1 MNKKLI
7 IHLAIAF
14 DQNYFSPFYA
24 LLTSIFKNKAERTAI
39 AIHAIVSGV
48 TDAEKNSIEQY
59 VSRYSG
65 AIYFYNIDE
74 QVVNKFVLTSKWT
87 SAVYFRLYFPLI
99 VPSSVKRLLY
109 LDTDT
114 LVLGD
119 LSDLYSIDLAH
130 YPVGAVYDNWV
141 KTAPHLSING
151 EEEYFNSGVL
161 VIDLERWNKQ
171 QVSQKAFKFL
181 QDYPEKIKFVDQDAL
196 NAVLS
201 DNWKKLDSRYNFMYS
216 LIPEGLS
223 RGELN
228 QLIKDKVIL
237 HFTLQ
242 RPWFM
247 LCKNRYRN
255 LYFHYLRLSPAGD
268 RPKIVDLRVNNIPQY
283 IKLRLTELYFDHP
296 GFQKIWRRIKGQSG
310 IIS

>member
-1 MNKKLI
+1 MQSVFNTV
-7 IHLAIAF
+7 HLAIAF
-14 DQNYFSPFYA
+14 DENYLSPFYA
-24 LLTSIFKNKAERTAI
+24 LLTSIIKNKAEHTTI

-48 TDAEKNSIEQY
+48 SEFEKKKIEQHINQHNISIHFY
-59 VSRYSG
+59 
-65 AIYFYNIDE
+65 AIDDKL
-74 QVVNKFVLTSKWT
+74 VNKFVLTSKWT
-87 SAVYFRLYFPLI
+87 SAVYYRLYFPLI
-99 VPSSVKRLLY
+99 VPSSIKRLVY

-114 LVLGD
+114 LVLDD
-119 LSDLYSIDLAH
+119 LTSIYSAELEH

-141 KTAPHLSING
+141 KTAPHLGIYRD
-151 EEEYFNSGVL
+151 EEYFNSGVL
-161 VIDLERWNKQ
+161 VIDLEQWNRQ
-171 QVSQKAFKFL
+171 QISEKAFAFL

-196 NAVLS
+196 NAVLL

-296 GFQKIWRRIKGQSG
+296 GFQKIWRRIKG
-310 IIS
+310 